1 MQKSES
7 TKMQGLV
14 ITSKPIYITYIYNL
28 LYILCLNKVLLRC
41 LMMMMINGNVA
52 IWCVIKLHVWQTPNN
67 YASHLDA
74 RASSWALLL
83 MCFRPSSQRARARSV
98 HATASLRA
106 LGLGLSILEAQ
117 VCRSVST
124 QLSQLICE
132 WCMQA
137 SAGVLVIAFLITFR
151 GKSMFL

>member
-1 MQKSES
+1 MS
-7 TKMQGLV
+7 TNLSQPKNGCNVLKAQG
-14 ITSKPIYITYIYNL
+14 SPFP
-28 LYILCLNKVLLRC
+28 R
-41 LMMMMINGNVA
+41 MMMINGNVA

-106 LGLGLSILEAQ
+106 LGLGLSNLEAQ